1 LDLYMEGYKK
11 IKQIKTSNDSYN
23 DDIDKYQ

>member
-1 LDLYMEGYKK
+1 MEGYKK

-23 DDIDKYQ
+23 EDIDKYQ